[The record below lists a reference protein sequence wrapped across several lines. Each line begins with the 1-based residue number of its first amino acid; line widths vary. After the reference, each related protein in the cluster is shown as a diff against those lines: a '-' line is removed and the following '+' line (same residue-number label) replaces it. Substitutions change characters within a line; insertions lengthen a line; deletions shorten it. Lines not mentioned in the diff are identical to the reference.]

1 MQYNHTLKNI
11 SSPDYYEF
19 NYVHNNEHMMNH
31 NNLNGLWISL
41 SCMSCILSFIV
52 FILCNIII
60 LRVLYILMTIIIN
73 IIFGVVAIGFC
84 ILFEAYTYCRI
95 WYYLLFDYNNDK
107 FKKWYKH
114 YIIWKNIF
122 KDDY

>member
-11 SSPDYYEF
+11 SNPDYYEF
-19 NYVHNNEHMMNH
+19 NYIHNNEFKF
-31 NNLNGLWISL
+31 LDFLWIS
-41 SCMSCILSFIV
+41 SSCILSFIV
-52 FILCNIII
+52 FILYNIII
-60 LRVLYILMTIIIN
+60 LRALYILMTIIIS
-73 IIFGVVAIGFC
+73 IISSVVAIGLC
-84 ILFEAYTYCRI
+84 ILFEVYTYCRV

-122 KDDY
+122 KDD